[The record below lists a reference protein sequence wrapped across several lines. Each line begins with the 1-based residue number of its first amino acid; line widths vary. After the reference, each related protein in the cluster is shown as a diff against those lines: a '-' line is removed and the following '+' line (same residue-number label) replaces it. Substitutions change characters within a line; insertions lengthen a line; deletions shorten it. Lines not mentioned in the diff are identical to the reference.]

1 MSRQKRLVLFFMTAP
16 RLLGGCFEEK
26 KPPEMDAM
34 PVKVTTPTF
43 KRLTEWNEYTGRFR
57 ARERVE
63 IRARVSGYLES
74 VHFTDGGHVKKGQT
88 LFVIDPRP
96 YRYTLDKANAQFE
109 LAKKDYER
117 AKNLRAANAVSQQ
130 DLDEKYQAFQSAKSD
145 ADTAK
150 LNLDFTQVKS
160 PIAGKIS
167 RKQVDVGNLITGG
180 DVSGT
185 LLTTV
190 VSQNPIDFYIES
202 SEQEVL
208 RYTQPDKT
216 LTNYSVPLGQQPLE
230 IKLQNEK
237 DYTHKGM
244 IDFVDNELDA
254 ETGTVLVRG
263 TLDNSDGKLTPGFFG
278 RARIPATVEYEAML
292 VPDSVVGTNQT
303 MKFVFV
309 VNDQNMVEPRP
320 VTLGP
325 LHDGGMRII
334 RSGLQ
339 KNDKVV
345 VSGLTIL
352 RPGIKVAPQPADAPS
367 TDTQK
372 NEKK

>member
-16 RLLGGCFEEK
+16 LLLGEK